1 MRDLLENYPQSGY
14 VIKEMA
20 GGELTVTCPLHGDFR
35 VSETNFKYLRGC
47 SACRGVHPRFR
58 PVGCNRPNTGHVVYI
73 RETLCGGLVASPLD
87 GVFVYAVGY
96 KDRRVADV
104 VLRVANDMIESED
117 TSMLKLF
124 LDRSAEFTPIPGK
137 YIKKSLFE
145 FLGVPPVR
153 WKRGRSVD
161 VQAVAEARYPEG
173 GYIVDQSDFKGADS
187 DIKVICPDHGPFYVK
202 WRVFTRLKGCPQ
214 CNGHHHRAHPVG
226 PSRRNVVFLLKLCEG
241 YYSIGGDR
249 DNLCRAVTA
258 VIFNNAHEARLV
270 REQIAALCSA
280 PGVLNQVEFEAANL
294 LLETLAPK
302 PIQPEEGL
310 IK

>member
-1 MRDLLENYPQSGY
+1 MSDLLENYPQSGY
-14 VIKEMA
+14 VIKEMV

-73 RETLCGGLVASPLD
+73 REVPGGAITASHLK
-87 GVFVYAVGY
+87 GAFAYAVGY
-96 KDRRVADV
+96 KDKRVAEI
-104 VLRVANDMIESED
+104 VLSVANDMIEKGD

-124 LDRSAEFTPIPGK
+124 LDKAVEFTPTPGK
-137 YIKKSLFE
+137 YVKKSLFE
-145 FLGVPPVR
+145 FLGMGPVR
-153 WKRGRSVD
+153 GKKGRSVD

-202 WRVFTRLKGCPQ
+202 WRVFTRLKGCPK

-249 DNLCRAVTA
+249 DNLSHAVTA
-258 VIFNNAHEARLV
+258 VIFNSAHEARLV

-280 PGVLNQVEFEAANL
+280 PGVLNQVEFDAANL
-294 LLETLAPK
+294 LLEALAPK
-302 PIQPEEGL
+302 PIQPEERL